1 MNFRQFQKVSFCA
14 VAFLLLFLISLCV
27 SWAGTEPDK
36 VEKVTKKV
44 SKTMDICLDTQ
55 KKEDAWAGE
64 KAKLM
69 ARYRSLKANKEYLEK
84 VKLKT
89 EKTLT
94 VQKALV
100 DETERKIK
108 EAARIR
114 EELQTY
120 LESVVTR
127 LEESIKKD
135 LAFLSKERSV
145 RLTSIKQTL
154 EQPDRTGAEKYR
166 RVMEALQIETGYG
179 NTVEVYQETIEFVEQ
194 KTLMDIL
201 RVGRLSVFCQT
212 PDGKVVGHFDRETEK
227 WVSLPSKYRRDINKA
242 VEMARRERTI
252 ELVKLPIGR
261 IIP

>member
-1 MNFRQFQKVSFCA
+1 MTYRQFQKISFFA
-14 VAFLLLFLISLCV
+14 VAFLFLFLIAPCG

-36 VEKVTKKV
+36 VEKITKKV
-44 SKTMDICLDTQ
+44 SKTMDIRLHTQ
-55 KKEDAWAGE
+55 KNEDAWAGE

-69 ARYRSLKANKEYLEK
+69 ASYRSLKANKEHLEK
-84 VKLKT
+84 VKLKA
-89 EKTLT
+89 EKTLIA
-94 VQKALV
+94 QKALV
-100 DETERKIK
+100 EETERKIK

-114 EELQTY
+114 EELQNY

-135 LAFLSKERSV
+135 LPFMSKERSV
-145 RLTSIKQTL
+145 RLISIKQTL
-154 EQPDRTGAEKYR
+154 DQPDKTGAEKYR

-212 PDGKVVGHFDRETEK
+212 PDGKVVGHFDREAEK

>member
-14 VAFLLLFLISLCV
+14 VAFLLLFLIAPCG
-27 SWAGTEPDK
+27 SWAGTEPGQA
-36 VEKVTKKV
+36 EKVTKKV
-44 SKTMDICLDTQ
+44 SKTMDIRLHTQ

-69 ARYRSLKANKEYLEK
+69 ASYRSLKANKEHLEK
-84 VKLKT
+84 VKLKI
-89 EKTLT
+89 EKTLIA
-94 VQKALV
+94 QKALV
-100 DETERKIK
+100 EETERKIK

-127 LEESIKKD
+127 IEESIKKD
-135 LAFLSKERSV
+135 LPFLPKERSV
-145 RLTSIKQTL
+145 RLALIKQTL
-154 EQPDRTGAEKYR
+154 DRPDKTGAEKYR
-166 RVMEALQIETGYG
+166 RVMEALQVETGYG
-179 NTVEVYQETIEFVEQ
+179 NTVEVYQETIEFVDR

-201 RVGRLSVFCQT
+201 RVGRLSLFCQI
-212 PDGKVVGHFDRETEK
+212 PDGTVVGHYDPETEK

>member
-1 MNFRQFQKVSFCA
+1 
-14 VAFLLLFLISLCV
+14 
-27 SWAGTEPDK
+27 
-36 VEKVTKKV
+36 
-44 SKTMDICLDTQ
+44 MDIRLHTQ
-55 KKEDAWAGE
+55 KNEDAWAGE
-64 KAKLM
+64 KATLM
-69 ARYRSLKANKEYLEK
+69 ASYRSLKANKEHLEK
-84 VKLKT
+84 VKLNT
-89 EKTLT
+89 EKTWI

-100 DETERKIK
+100 EETERKIK

-135 LAFLSKERSV
+135 LSFLSKERSV

-154 EQPDRTGAEKYR
+154 DRPDKTGAEKYR
-166 RVMEALQIETGYG
+166 RVMEALQVETGYG
-179 NTVEVYQETIEFVEQ
+179 NTVEVYQETIEFVDQE
-194 KTLMDIL
+194 TLMDIL
-201 RVGRLSVFCQT
+201 RVGRLSVFCQA
-212 PDGKVVGHFDRETEK
+212 PDGKVVGHYDREAEK
-227 WVSLPSKYRRDINKA
+227 WVPLPSKYRMDINKA